1 VTDHQEKA
9 SMQEHRSDARRAEAT
24 AAFEELPT
32 DGAAFSARVAAM
44 SPAERQATFPLHSDG
59 QVCR

>member
-1 VTDHQEKA
+1 
-9 SMQEHRSDARRAEAT
+9 MQDGGREARRAEAA

-32 DGAAFSARVAAM
+32 DGAAFAARLAAM
-44 SPAERQATFPLHSDG
+44 TPDERAATFPVHSDG

>member
-1 VTDHQEKA
+1 
-9 SMQEHRSDARRAEAT
+9 MQDGGREARRAEAE

-32 DGAAFSARVAAM
+32 DGSALAARVAGM
-44 SPAERQATFPLHSDG
+44 DRAERETVFPVHSDG

>member
-1 VTDHQEKA
+1 MTDQERA
-9 SMQEHRSDARRAEAT
+9 GMQDDEREARRAEAR

-32 DGAAFSARVAAM
+32 DGAAFSARLATM
-44 SPAERQATFPLHSDG
+44 SAAERAAHFPVHSDG